1 MKTVGDGRDRPLQ
14 FQGRLKKMKNIIV
27 LIFIITAVFVWGQDA
42 RELIASPPD
51 ALGIAHELEEE
62 VFCGWTYG
70 SYSVDKK
77 HLDCTTFVSAVVD
90 TILSRH
96 NIGYTHEMKN
106 DVLINHSNLGRNV
119 VQEGPDLQDPRYGG
133 VAYAI
138 VKHNFGVQIKD
149 MSQVK
154 PGDFIQYWKQRK
166 NGTWFGHASL
176 IESVR
181 YDKKAK
187 VYKAK
192 IFGSHKSTD
201 GVEVSKFELFLS
213 GDDRVVY
220 IGRIR

>member
-1 MKTVGDGRDRPLQ
+1 MKKYI
-14 FQGRLKKMKNIIV
+14 F
-27 LIFIITAVFVWGQDA
+27 LIFIITAALVWGQEAKEVVADF
-42 RELIASPPD
+42 PD
-51 ALGIAHELEEE
+51 ALGIAHELDEE

-70 SYSVDKK
+70 SYSADKK

-96 NIGYTHEMKN
+96 NIDYTREIRN

-138 VKHNFGVQIKD
+138 VKHNLGTQIKD
-149 MSQVK
+149 MSKVK
-154 PGDFIQYWKQRK
+154 AGDFIQYWKQRK

-176 IESVR
+176 IESIR

-201 GVEVSKFELFLS
+201 GIKVSTFELFLS

-220 IGRIR
+220 IGRIH

>member
-1 MKTVGDGRDRPLQ
+1 MKGEG
-14 FQGRLKKMKNIIV
+14 MKNIYRILSV
-27 LIFIITAVFVWGQDA
+27 LLIMAMVFAGNQNKKEVVA
-42 RELIASPPD
+42 KPVN
-51 ALGIAHELEEE
+51 ALKIAHELDEE
-62 VFCGWTYG
+62 VFCGWSYG
-70 SYSVDKK
+70 SYSADKK

-96 NIGYTHEMKN
+96 GAAYTKEIRN
-106 DVLINHSNLGRNV
+106 DVLINHPNLGRNV
-119 VQEGPDLQDPRYGG
+119 VQDGPDTEDPRYGG

-138 VKHNFGVQIKD
+138 VKHNFGIQIKD

-181 YDKKAK
+181 YNKKAK

-201 GVEVSKFELFLS
+201 GIAVSKFELFLG

>member
-96 NIGYTHEMKN
+96 NVGYTHKMKN

-176 IESVR
+176 IES
-181 YDKKAK
+181 
-187 VYKAK
+187 
-192 IFGSHKSTD
+192 
-201 GVEVSKFELFLS
+201 
-213 GDDRVVY
+213 
-220 IGRIR
+220 

>member
-1 MKTVGDGRDRPLQ
+1 MKYIIRILSLILTVGTIAFAGDQ
-14 FQGRLKKMKNIIV
+14 SKK
-27 LIFIITAVFVWGQDA
+27 
-42 RELIASPPD
+42 EIAANPPD
-51 ALGIAHELEEE
+51 ALGIAHELDEK

-70 SYSVDKK
+70 SYSVGKK

-96 NIGYTHEMKN
+96 KVDYTREMKN

-119 VQEGPDLQDPRYGG
+119 VQDGPDLQDPRYGG

-138 VKHNFGVQIKD
+138 AKHNFGVQIKD

-176 IESVR
+176 IESVC

-187 VYKAK
+187 GYKAK

-201 GVEVSKFELFLS
+201 GIEVSKFELFLS

-220 IGRIR
+220 VGRIR

>member
-1 MKTVGDGRDRPLQ
+1 
-14 FQGRLKKMKNIIV
+14 MKNTVKIFLVLLIV
-27 LIFIITAVFVWGQDA
+27 VSAFAGDQNKKEVIVN
-42 RELIASPPD
+42 PPD

-96 NIGYTHEMKN
+96 NVGYTHEMKN

-149 MSQVK
+149 MSKVK

-187 VYKAK
+187 GYKAR

-201 GVEVSKFELFLS
+201 GIEVSKFELFLS

-220 IGRIR
+220 IGRIQ

>member
-1 MKTVGDGRDRPLQ
+1 MKKINKT
-14 FQGRLKKMKNIIV
+14 I
-27 LIFIITAVFVWGQDA
+27 IITLLMCSIIFAGEKSTKEV
-42 RELIASPPD
+42 IADLPD
-51 ALGIAHELEEE
+51 ALGIAHELDES
-62 VFCGWTYG
+62 VFCDWSYG
-70 SYSVDKK
+70 SYSTEKK

-96 NIGYTHEMKN
+96 NISYTAEMRN
-106 DVLINHSNLGRNV
+106 DVLINHLNLGRNV
-119 VQEGPDLQDPRYGG
+119 VQEGPDLDDPRYGG

-138 VKHNFGVQIKD
+138 VKYNIGIQIKD

-154 PGDFIQYWKQRK
+154 PGDFIQYWKQSK

-201 GVEVSKFELFLS
+201 GIAVSDFELYLS